1 MEPVMKLWTNPASPF
16 ARKVRIVALET
27 KLAPQIEEISI
38 AVNPVKPHAELRREN
53 PLVKIPALTTSD
65 AGTLYDSAVI
75 CEYLDSKAGGGL
87 FPPPG
92 PARWEALRL
101 HALTDGLL
109 EAAVLRRYETAVRP
123 PALQWSEWQDGQ
135 RLKIDG
141 GLDAMEAACA
151 QWGEAFLI
159 GQITAACVLGYLD
172 FRFAAEPWRPG
183 RAKLAAWFER
193 VSARPS
199 VAATQP
205 S

>member
-1 MEPVMKLWTNPASPF
+1 MRLWTNPASPF

-27 KLAPQIEEISI
+27 KLAPRIEEISI
-38 AVNPVKPHAELRREN
+38 AVSPVKPHADLRREN
-53 PLVKIPALTTSD
+53 PLVKIPALATDD

-75 CEYLDSKAGGGL
+75 CEYLDSTAGTGL

-101 HALTDGLL
+101 HALGDGVL

-123 PALQWSEWQDGQ
+123 QPLQWSEWLDGQ
-135 RLKIDG
+135 RGKIEG
-141 GLDAMEAACA
+141 GLDAMEAACG
-151 QWGEAFLI
+151 QWGESFTI

-172 FRFAAEPWRPG
+172 FRFGNEPWRTGHPQ
-183 RAKLAAWFER
+183 LARWFER

-199 VAATQP
+199 VAATAP
-205 S
+205 SA

>member
-1 MEPVMKLWTNPASPF
+1 MRLWTNPASPF

-27 KLAPQIEEISI
+27 KLAPQIEEIVI
-38 AVNPVKPHAELRREN
+38 AVSPVKPHADLRQEN
-53 PLVKIPALTTSD
+53 PLVKIPALATD
-65 AGTLYDSAVI
+65 DVGTLYDSAVI

-101 HALTDGLL
+101 HALGDGLL

-123 PALQWSEWQDGQ
+123 QALQWSEWMDGQ
-135 RLKIDG
+135 RLKIEG
-141 GLDAMEAACA
+141 GLDAMEAACG
-151 QWGEAFLI
+151 QWGGGFTI

-172 FRFAAEPWRPG
+172 FRFATEACRPS
-183 RAKLAAWFER
+183 RPKPTAWFER
-193 VSARPS
+193 LSARPS
-199 VAATQP
+199 VAATPP